1 MGAVPVESKHP
12 SSTHGHR
19 GASRGLGWSYNSDYP
34 ESFGETVGPEP
45 SMSSEHADDAATV
58 SPKTEPAPT
67 PLISAA
73 DVPIADRPTVHI
85 PEERVYPLAEHARQI
100 ANTWSGSPADHLTG
114 LLGED
119 GIAKRL
125 DIAERLDVDVYT
137 DGGDGGVDLHYRDA
151 AIDVKTVGRHRSDPD
166 LTVDAYHSLD
176 ADYYA
181 LASRIGETDIR
192 LIGYAPR
199 DFVANAPTFRHKDR
213 PYHLVEQDY
222 LFPFL

>member
-1 MGAVPVESKHP
+1 VRG
-12 SSTHGHR
+12 STHGHR
-19 GASRGLGWSYNSDYP
+19 GASRGLSRSFDGDRP
-34 ESFGETVGPEP
+34 ESFGETVGPDP
-45 SMSSEHADDAATV
+45 SMSSEHQADSPTV

-85 PEERVYPLAEHARQI
+85 PEERVYPLTEHARRI
-100 ANTWSGSPADHLTG
+100 ADTWSGTPADHLTG

-119 GIAKRL
+119 GVAKRL
-125 DIAERLDVDVYT
+125 GIADRLDVEVYN
-137 DGGDGGVDLHYRDA
+137 GGDGGIDLRYRGA
-151 AIDVKTVGRHRSDPD
+151 TIDVKTVGRRRSDPD
-166 LTVDAYHSLD
+166 LTVDAYSPLN

-199 DFVANAPTFRHKDR
+199 DFVANAPTFRYEDR
-213 PYHLVEQDY
+213 PYHLVEQEY